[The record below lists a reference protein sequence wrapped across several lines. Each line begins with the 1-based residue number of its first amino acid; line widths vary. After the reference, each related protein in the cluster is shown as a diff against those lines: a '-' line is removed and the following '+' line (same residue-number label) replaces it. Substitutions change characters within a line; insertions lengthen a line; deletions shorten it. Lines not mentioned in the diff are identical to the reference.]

1 MNPFDPANEA
11 THTLKV
17 QQQFMLHQRSL
28 LAYVLSMVP
37 NPEDAQDLLQ
47 DVFLIVSQKANTW
60 AEGTNFFAWACAI
73 VRYEVLHYARAGKK
87 RVVPLDGNILELLH
101 SEETHPSNLDNQIDR
116 LTECLRRLSPRS
128 RELIMLRYHASQ
140 LPEAIATEI
149 KRSVNSVRVTLTRI
163 KQTLRECIEQSIAAE
178 EHT

>member
-1 MNPFDPANEA
+1 MNPSDPANEA

-37 NPEDAQDLLQ
+37 NQQDAHDLLQ
-47 DVFLIVSQKANTW
+47 DVFLIVSKKAHTW

-73 VRYEVLHYARAGKK
+73 VRYEALHYARAGKK
-87 RVVPLDGNILELLH
+87 RVVPLDGDILELLH
-101 SEETHPSNLDNQIDR
+101 SEETHPSNLDTHIDR

-140 LPEAIATEI
+140 LPEAIATQLH
-149 KRSVNSVRVTLTRI
+149 RSVNSIRVALTRI
-163 KQTLRECIEQSIAAE
+163 KQTLRECIEQNNISE
-178 EHT
+178 DLS